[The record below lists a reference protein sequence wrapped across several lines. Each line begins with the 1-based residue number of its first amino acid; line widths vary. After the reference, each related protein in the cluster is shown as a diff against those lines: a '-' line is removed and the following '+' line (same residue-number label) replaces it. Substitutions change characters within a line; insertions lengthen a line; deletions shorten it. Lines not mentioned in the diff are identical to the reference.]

1 MPFDPVTNQ
10 AIAMIA
16 LSGAIGGMLGG
27 LIGSKQSNL
36 LGSILVGAIGG
47 IALGSIMRIVNVDP
61 IFDAGDGFS
70 WLWSFI
76 GGAVLG
82 LAVSAS
88 NR

>member
-1 MPFDPVTNQ
+1 MPFDDITNQ

-16 LSGAIGGMLGG
+16 LSGAIGGLLGG
-27 LIGSKQSNL
+27 LIGSTQSNL

-47 IALGSIMRIVNVDP
+47 ISLGSFMRILNVDP
-61 IFDAGDGFS
+61 IFNAGAGFS

-82 LAVSAS
+82 LAVAAS
-88 NR
+88 DR